1 MKINKLPIWTLSTLL
16 LGATTLASVNVSA
29 DSFDD
34 QINVVQTQINSQQAQ
49 IDQLITTQN
58 TASTQLQAVNADLKN
73 IALDF
78 NEQTI
83 QLSALQETIVDV
95 LPETTA
101 LENNTTTSIS
111 PLTKVT
117 TLATTEEKSLTFDE
131 VLAQKETQITT
142 LSTKI
147 ATLQQE
153 QSDLRNTATTASQ
166 SQTQLQ
172 SEIELA
178 QAQIVDLKNQQTAYL
193 SKENLRNRLVEGAQ
207 AQLGKPYVWGA
218 QGPSSFDCSGLMNY
232 LYTTVAN
239 LSIGSWTVPQES
251 AGTQI
256 AVSAAE
262 VGDLLFWGSHGSTY
276 HVAMYI
282 GNGQYIHAPKPG
294 DVVKVATIASFTPD
308 FAVSVLG

>member
-1 MKINKLPIWTLSTLL
+1 MKINKLPIWTLSALL